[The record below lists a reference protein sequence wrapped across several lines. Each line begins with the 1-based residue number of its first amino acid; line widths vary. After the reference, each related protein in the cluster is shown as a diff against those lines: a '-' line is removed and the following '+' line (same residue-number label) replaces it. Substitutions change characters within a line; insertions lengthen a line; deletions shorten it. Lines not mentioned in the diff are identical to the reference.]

1 MAKQKLN
8 EYLERCVCKEEA
20 IASLLINGLV
30 PKPIPHEKNS
40 KWIAI
45 LGTRLNCAILG
56 KRKNYACKLI
66 IEVQIG
72 TIEWLRFFEIKPDN
86 EPNSFEL
93 PIEELANFNTKI
105 IKISVED
112 NSKFVQR
119 RKKK

>member
-20 IASLLINGLV
+20 DASLAKNGLI
-30 PKPIPHEKNS
+30 PKQFPHEKNP

-45 LGTRLNCAILG
+45 LGTRPNCAILG
-56 KRKNYACKLI
+56 KRKNYACKLVI
-66 IEVQIG
+66 KVKEG
-72 TIEWLRFFEIKPDN
+72 TIEWLRLYETKPDN
-86 EPNSFEL
+86 EPNSFEV
-93 PIEELANFNTKI
+93 PINELANFNARI
-105 IKISVED
+105 IKISVQD